1 MTGVEIAYLA
11 LAAVGTGVAAA
22 GAIRQGQ
29 AAANAERYNAQVAE
43 QNRQIAESQGIAA
56 SEAQKRDS
64 QRRMG
69 AALAAYGAAGVS
81 TSDGSPTE
89 VLAESARMA
98 ELDNLTL
105 KYNYRLKGLGF
116 SNQAELSR
124 ANSVNSRTAGY
135 LSGFGTALQGG
146 ANIAGNFA

>member
-1 MTGVEIAYLA
+1 MAALA
-11 LAAVGTGVAAA
+11 LVGTVITAV

-29 AAANAERYNAQVAE
+29 AAANAENYNAQVAE
-43 QNRQIAESQGIAA
+43 QNAQIAESQGQAA
-56 SEAQKRDS
+56 GEAQKRES

-105 KYNYRLKGLGF
+105 KYNYRLKGLGYA
-116 SNQAELSR
+116 NQAELSR
-124 ANSVNSRTAGY
+124 ANAVNSRTAGY
-135 LSGFGTALQGG
+135 LSAYGSLASNTASMVNSYGGFVS
-146 ANIAGNFA
+146 

>member
-1 MTGVEIAYLA
+1 MAA
-11 LAAVGTGVAAA
+11 LAIVGAVISAVAAV
-22 GAIRQGQ
+22 RQGQ
-29 AAANAERYNAQVAE
+29 AAANAETYNAQVAE
-43 QNRQIAESQGIAA
+43 QNKQIAESQGIAA
-56 SEAQKRDS
+56 SEAQKRES

-105 KYNYRLKGLGF
+105 KYNYRLKGLGY
-116 SNQAELSR
+116 SNQVELSK
-124 ANSVNSRTAGY
+124 ANAVNSRTAGY
-135 LSGFGTALQGG
+135 LNAYGSLANSG
-146 ANIAGNFA
+146 ANIAGNFG